1 MRAIFF
7 DLDGT
12 LRNNLPS
19 GGEVFAEYAAR
30 LGLPTPADARRRAA
44 RWEHF
49 YWANSPHLQADR
61 QAYPQ
66 EHDFWV
72 QYSRRR
78 LISLGASPSQAGEL
92 APLITQYMLE
102 SYRPASI
109 VPQDGMRLLPL
120 LQQSGYTL
128 AVISNRETSYQS
140 ELEALGLRP
149 YFAFSLAAGE
159 VRAWKPQAEIFL
171 HACRQA
177 QVTPA
182 EAVYIGDNYFA
193 DVIGSQR
200 AGLQPILYD
209 PQRLFPEAECP
220 VILSFD
226 ELPSIL
232 ENL

>member
-1 MRAIFF
+1 VRAIFF

-12 LRNNLPS
+12 LRHNLPA
-19 GGEVFAEYAAR
+19 GGEVFTDYAAR
-30 LGLPTPADARRRAA
+30 LGLPVPADAQRRAA

-49 YWANSPHLQADR
+49 YWANSLDLQADR

-66 EHDFWV
+66 ELDFWV

-78 LISLGASPSQAGEL
+78 LVSLGASPAQAGEL
-92 APLITQYMLE
+92 APLITQYMLA
-102 SYRPASI
+102 SYRPASV
-109 VPQDGMRLLPL
+109 VPPDGMRLLPL

-140 ELEALGLRP
+140 ELETLGLRP
-149 YFAFSLAAGE
+149 YLAFSLAAGE
-159 VRAWKPQAEIFL
+159 IKAWKPQAEIFL

-177 QVTPA
+177 QVAPG

-209 PQRLFPEAECP
+209 PQHLFPEAECP
-220 VILSFD
+220 VLLSFD